1 MESKN
6 ISNMVVDIRKT
17 HYSNLKQQQYA
28 LNMQIRLAMQTY
40 DVDMKIRL
48 AMQTYDVDM
57 KIRLEKELEEINEE
71 ISYLGG

>member
-48 AMQTYDVDM
+48 
-57 KIRLEKELEEINEE
+57 EKELEEINEK
-71 ISYLGG
+71 IRYLGG

>member
-1 MESKN
+1 MKSKN
-6 ISNMVVDIRKT
+6 TQNVVVDIRKT

-48 AMQTYDVDM
+48 
-57 KIRLEKELEEINEE
+57 EKELKEINEE
-71 ISYLGG
+71 IRYLGG

>member
-6 ISNMVVDIRKT
+6 ISNIVVDIRKT

-48 AMQTYDVDM
+48 
-57 KIRLEKELEEINEE
+57 EKELEEINEE
-71 ISYLGG
+71 IRYLGG

>member
-17 HYSNLKQQQYA
+17 HYSNLKEQQYA
-28 LNMQIRLAMQTY
+28 LNMQ
-40 DVDMKIRL
+40 IRL

-71 ISYLGG
+71 IRYLGG

>member
-48 AMQTYDVDM
+48 
-57 KIRLEKELEEINEE
+57 EKELEEINEE
-71 ISYLGG
+71 IKYLGG

>member
-17 HYSNLKQQQYA
+17 HYSNLKQQQCT

-40 DVDMKIRL
+40 DVDMK
-48 AMQTYDVDM
+48 
-57 KIRLEKELEEINEE
+57 KKKKKELEEINEE
-71 ISYLGG
+71 IRYLGG

>member
-48 AMQTYDVDM
+48 
-57 KIRLEKELEEINEE
+57 EKELEEINGE
-71 ISYLGG
+71 IRYLGG

>member
-48 AMQTYDVDM
+48 
-57 KIRLEKELEEINEE
+57 EKKLEEINEE
-71 ISYLGG
+71 IRYLGG

>member
-1 MESKN
+1 MFQNNMESKN

-48 AMQTYDVDM
+48 
-57 KIRLEKELEEINEE
+57 EKELEEINEE
-71 ISYLGG
+71 IRYLGG

>member
-1 MESKN
+1 
-6 ISNMVVDIRKT
+6 MVVDIRKT

-48 AMQTYDVDM
+48 
-57 KIRLEKELEEINEE
+57 EKELEEINEE
-71 ISYLGG
+71 IRYLGG

>member
-48 AMQTYDVDM
+48 
-57 KIRLEKELEEINEE
+57 EKELEEINEE
-71 ISYLGG
+71 IRYLGG

>member
-48 AMQTYDVDM
+48 
-57 KIRLEKELEEINEE
+57 EKELEEINEE
-71 ISYLGG
+71 IRYLDG

>member
-48 AMQTYDVDM
+48 
-57 KIRLEKELEEINEE
+57 EKELEEINEQ
-71 ISYLGG
+71 IRYLGG

>member
-48 AMQTYDVDM
+48 
-57 KIRLEKELEEINEE
+57 EKELEEINEE
-71 ISYLGG
+71 IRYLGE

>member
-28 LNMQIRLAMQTY
+28 LNMQIG
-40 DVDMKIRL
+40 L

-71 ISYLGG
+71 IRYLGG

>member
-40 DVDMKIRL
+40 DVDMKR
-48 AMQTYDVDM
+48 
-57 KIRLEKELEEINEE
+57 RLEKELEEINEE
-71 ISYLGG
+71 IRYLGG